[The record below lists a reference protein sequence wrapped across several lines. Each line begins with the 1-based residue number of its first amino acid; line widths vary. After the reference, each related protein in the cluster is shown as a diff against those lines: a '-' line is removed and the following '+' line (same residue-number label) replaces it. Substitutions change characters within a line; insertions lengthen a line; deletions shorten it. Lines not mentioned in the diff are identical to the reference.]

1 MTTEASPDARSVFS
15 RGWFARRWSLW
26 FVLAIA
32 AVWLC
37 RTPYNVSD
45 LDVIPDSV
53 EYAIGAIQLVE
64 TGRYEIIV
72 QGRPL
77 PPRYPPWF
85 SAIVLAPA
93 YALFGNDPGNG
104 IIPVTLLA
112 VSGIGF
118 AWALGH
124 RISGD
129 AGGVLAALAVLAMPT
144 YSGSAIEIM
153 TDVPCAALM
162 LVSCLIYLR
171 LSSHPSSTALMFAA
185 GALVAFAMLLRPVFA
200 AMVLPFAFLVLR
212 NRQNLLRRGAAL
224 SLPIALAGAATL
236 VYNAR
241 VFGSPK
247 RNGYH
252 FWTAVPSDYPELAFS
267 LLYVPS
273 TLRGLLQT
281 PLPYF
286 VALSIFAWVWASRR
300 RPPTPETRST
310 AIGVTTFVALTA
322 APISLFHLFYFFPD
336 ERFHLALLSGAAVI
350 AGGLIG
356 LFIDERRARI
366 FRILLPAVLLLAIG
380 ARFAAPDPAPSRRV
394 AADRLR
400 EQTPA
405 DAIILSG
412 IDPVYLER
420 LVARGTQRRILPF
433 TRHIEYASKALVRK
447 RIDHPDPPPLGWY
460 DQRAEGLFKG
470 GAEEAVLF
478 VAEEQLPAL
487 VDEAA
492 RGRPL
497 FLDTSHLKG
506 RRATEVG
513 DRFQEKFT
521 ITERAPKLFEL
532 RPL

>member
-1 MTTEASPDARSVFS
+1 MSAEASPHERSPL
-15 RGWFARRWSLW
+15 RKWFARRWSLW

-37 RTPYNVSD
+37 RSPYNVSD

-53 EYAIGAIQLVE
+53 EYAVGALQFVE
-64 TGRYEIIV
+64 TGRYEIVV
-72 QGRPL
+72 QGRAL

-85 SAIVLAPA
+85 SVIVLAPA
-93 YALFGNDPGNG
+93 YALFGSDPGNG

-118 AWALGH
+118 AWALGR

-144 YSGSAIEIM
+144 YSGGAIEIM

-162 LVSCLIYLR
+162 LASCLIYLR
-171 LSSHPSSTALMFAA
+171 LAHRGGSMRLMFAA
-185 GALVAFAMLLRPVFA
+185 GVLVALAMLLRPVFA
-200 AMVLPFAFLVLR
+200 AMALPFAFWILR
-212 NRQNLLRRGAAL
+212 RRQNLLRFGAAL
-224 SLPIALAGAATL
+224 LLPIALAAAATL

-241 VFGSPK
+241 VFGSPR

-267 LLYVPS
+267 FLYVPS
-273 TLRGLLQT
+273 TLSGLLQT
-281 PLPYF
+281 ALPYF
-286 VALSIFAWVWASRR
+286 VVLSIAVWFIARRR
-300 RPPTPETRST
+300 RPPTAETRDT
-310 AIGVTTFVALTA
+310 LIRVATFVGLTA
-322 APISLFHLFYFFPD
+322 APITLFHVFYFYPD

-350 AGGLIG
+350 AGGVVG
-356 LFIDERRARI
+356 LLIDEQRARI
-366 FRILLPAVLLLAIG
+366 FRILLPAVLLLTIG

-394 AADRLR
+394 AADRMR
-400 EQTPA
+400 QHTPP

-412 IDPVYLER
+412 IDPVYMER
-420 LVARGTQRRILPF
+420 LVARGTERRILPF
-433 TRHIEYASKALVRK
+433 TRHIEYASKAIVRK
-447 RIDHPDPPPLGWY
+447 RIDHPDPPPRGWY
-460 DQRAEGLFKG
+460 DQRAEGLFNG

-478 VAEEQLPAL
+478 VAEEQVPLLAS
-487 VDEAA
+487 EAA
-492 RGRPL
+492 GGRPL

-513 DRFQEKFT
+513 DRIEQEFT
-521 ITERAPKLFEL
+521 ITERAPKLYEL
-532 RPL
+532 RPR